1 MLQIDKE
8 HKTDAANGTKIN
20 EIEDAKKNQVSGA
33 GMNKEQR
40 PMIEVENFKTQP

>member
-8 HKTDAANGTKIN
+8 HKTDAAN
-20 EIEDAKKNQVSGA
+20 EIEDSKKNQVPGA